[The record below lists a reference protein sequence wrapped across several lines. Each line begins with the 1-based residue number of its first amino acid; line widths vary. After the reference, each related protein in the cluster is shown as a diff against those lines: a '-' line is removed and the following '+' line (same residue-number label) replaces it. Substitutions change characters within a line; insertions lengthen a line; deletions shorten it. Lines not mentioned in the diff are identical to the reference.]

1 MMKAKVNLE
10 TGSSIQHFV
19 DICSRIPEKVFLV
32 DGDNFCVSAKSL
44 LGAVATMD
52 WTEVYVVCK
61 KDIRASIM
69 DYLAD

>member
-1 MMKAKVNLE
+1 MMKAKVNLD
-10 TGSSIQHFV
+10 TGLAIRNFV
-19 DICSRIPEKVFLV
+19 EVCNRIPEKVFLV
-32 DGDNFCVSAKSL
+32 DSENFCVSAKSL

-52 WTEVYVVCK
+52 WSEVYVVCE

>member
-10 TGSSIQHFV
+10 TGSSIQRFV

-52 WTEVYVVCK
+52 WTEVYVVCE